1 VNSPEDRQG
10 TREKLDRWVTAAIGL
25 LFVGIAIAILVLSA
39 GERPIAAFLAAFVT
53 GGLGVDA
60 LLSAARN
67 RRSFLSRIGPLP

>member
-1 VNSPEDRQG
+1 MNSSHDRQG
-10 TREKLDRWVTAAIGL
+10 IRAKLDRWVTAAVGL
-25 LFVGIAIAILVLSA
+25 LFVGIAIAILAMAAS
-39 GERPIAAFLAAFVT
+39 ERPIAAFLAAFVT

>member
-1 VNSPEDRQG
+1 MTSPDDLQSKRG
-10 TREKLDRWVTAAIGL
+10 KLDRWVTAAVGL
-25 LFVGIAIAILVLSA
+25 LFVGIAIAIIAMSVR
-39 GERPIAAFLAAFVT
+39 ERPIAAFLAAFVT

>member
-1 VNSPEDRQG
+1 MTSPDDQSSLRG
-10 TREKLDRWVTAAIGL
+10 RLDRWVTAAVGL
-25 LFVGIAIAILVLSA
+25 LFVGIAIAILAMLAS
-39 GERPIAAFLAAFVT
+39 ERPIAAFLAAFVT

>member
-1 VNSPEDRQG
+1 MNSPDDRQG
-10 TREKLDRWVTAAIGL
+10 ERGKLDRWVTAVVGL
-25 LFVGIAIAILVLSA
+25 LFVGIAIAILALSA
-39 GERPIAAFLAAFVT
+39 SERPIAAFLAAFVT

>member
-1 VNSPEDRQG
+1 MNSPEDRQG

-39 GERPIAAFLAAFVT
+39 SERPIAAFLAAFVT

>member
-1 VNSPEDRQG
+1 MTSHDDRQG
-10 TREKLDRWVTAAIGL
+10 ERGKLDRWVTAAVGL
-25 LFVGIAIAILVLSA
+25 LFVGIAIAILAMSA
-39 GERPIAAFLAAFVT
+39 SERPIAAFLAAFAT